1 MNPLRRT
8 LALLSGLL
16 LSGIT
21 LVALAPMASAYPDP
35 PAPGGTGVPIQT
47 PPPVVESA
55 AGSGLPTW
63 AVALIATG
71 AAHPRRG
78 RHTVRGRAPLH
89 PPQRAAHARLGRVS

>member
-1 MNPLRRT
+1 MVH
-8 LALLSGLL
+8 GLL

-63 AVALIATG
+63 AVLLIATG
-71 AAHPRRG
+71 AAILAVAVTLFAVALRYT
-78 RHTVRGRAPLH
+78 RHSGQPTPA
-89 PPQRAAHARLGRVS
+89 